1 MVRKVSLR
9 VESVTHKAGRVV
21 WKSAGNLKRKAEP
34 FSSASLMFDIPVSR
48 MEHTQSMSLDLA
60 VAAWCFTT
68 TGRLLASIVATI
80 VPVSMEDVVQ
90 KAFDWAFVR

>member
-1 MVRKVSLR
+1 
-9 VESVTHKAGRVV
+9 
-21 WKSAGNLKRKAEP
+21 
-34 FSSASLMFDIPVSR
+34 

-90 KAFDWAFVR
+90 KTFDWAFVR